1 MNEPFHSKQFWSVN
15 IYLFIVIQVTRK
27 AKPESKEELQD
38 WNYNFFE
45 DFAMLGAPEKVAYN
59 FKTLVNDPLEKLPR
73 NSKKCQSAYLHI

>member
-45 DFAMLGAPEKVAYN
+45 DFATLGAPKKVAYN
-59 FKTLVNDPLEKLPR
+59 FKTLAWP
-73 NSKKCQSAYLHI
+73 